1 MGIFDDVITNAKSAA
16 QAVGKVAGQFVDMS
30 KLRLNL
36 AELNAEINKQYQA
49 LGQFVYESRKA
60 GNIDETGLAEK
71 YAALDEL
78 YAQFSAVSAQLA
90 SLQNKVTCPACG
102 KQGDTD
108 SMFCSHCGMKLSDV
122 QVPVEEPVAEE
133 APVEEAPACDV
144 CTCEEPVVEEAPAE
158 AAAEE

>member
-36 AELNAEINKQYQA
+36 AELNGEINKQYQA

-60 GNIDETGLAEK
+60 GNVDETGLGEK
-71 YAALDEL
+71 FAALDEL

-102 KQGDTD
+102 KQVETD
-108 SMFCSHCGMKLSDV
+108 SLFCSHCGMKLGDFKA
-122 QVPVEEPVAEE
+122 PAAEE
-133 APVEEAPACDV
+133 APAVEGA
-144 CTCEEPVVEEAPAE
+144 PVVEEAPVCEAPACEEAPAE
-158 AAAEE
+158 PAAEE

>member
-60 GNIDETGLAEK
+60 GNTDETGLAEK
-71 YAALDEL
+71 FQALDEL

-102 KQGDTD
+102 KQVDTD
-108 SMFCSHCGMKLSDV
+108 SMFCSHCGMKLGDA
-122 QVPVEEPVAEE
+122 QPPVVEE
-133 APVEEAPACDV
+133 APVCAE
-144 CTCEEPVVEEAPAE
+144 CTCEEPAVEEAPAE